1 MREVA
6 EFRVD
11 ENFASKL
18 FQDNEGEKLGSVR
31 KIMISTSD
39 PRFLEI
45 GRLQKSLRRTTSRP
59 FFYGWNIRRIYSKQ
73 EMEMASIF
81 LLFITSLFEPAGE
94 ECGAEYDESS
104 ACPKCSSGAKQVTD
118 LFLDL
123 RRIPKKKDAAV
134 TIAGEIVVSRRF
146 VDLFMEHGLEGPDFL
161 PVRQK
166 HDPGSESKEWF
177 QLSVKSVSAEI
188 VPPTIVRSGLFDDDE
203 EAQHHADEPKK
214 IVIGDYVQL
223 LHPLDGERCPNG
235 DLLGLNLISEVSL
248 KRDSYNGADIF
259 SSKQFVGTRRGL
271 IRPRRLIFISQK
283 LWRVFEEER
292 LKGERIKGVSFEVAH
307 LV

>member
-1 MREVA
+1 MREMV
-6 EFRVD
+6 EFRVNED
-11 ENFASKL
+11 FASKL
-18 FQDNEGEKLGSVR
+18 FDDNEGEKLGIVR
-31 KIMISTSD
+31 KILISTSD
-39 PRFLEI
+39 PRFMEI
-45 GRLQKSLRRTTSRP
+45 GKLQKIIQNTTNFS

-81 LLFITSLFEPAGE
+81 LLFTTALFEPAGE
-94 ECGAEYDESS
+94 ECGTEYDESF
-104 ACPKCSSGAKQVTD
+104 ACPKCGSGAKQVTD

-123 RRIPKKKDAAV
+123 RRIPKKKDVAV
-134 TIAGEIVVSRRF
+134 TIAGEIVFSHRL
-146 VDLFMEHGLEGPDFL
+146 VDLFLKYKIEGAEFL

-166 HDPGSESKEWF
+166 NDPSSESKEWF
-177 QLSVKSVSAEI
+177 QLSVKSMDAEI
-188 VPPTIVRSGLFDDDE
+188 TSPTIIRSTLFDDDKD
-203 EAQHHADEPKK
+203 QSQTNEPKK
-214 IVIGDYVQL
+214 IVVGNYVQV
-223 LHPLDGERCPNG
+223 LHPLDSERCPTG

-259 SSKQFVGTRRGL
+259 ASKQFVGTRRGL

-283 LWRVFEEER
+283 LWRVLEEER

>member
-1 MREVA
+1 MV
-6 EFRVD
+6 EFRVNED
-11 ENFASKL
+11 FASKL
-18 FQDNEGEKLGSVR
+18 FDDNEGEKLGIVR
-31 KIMISTSD
+31 KILISTSD
-39 PRFLEI
+39 PRFMKI
-45 GRLQKSLRRTTSRP
+45 GKLQKIIQSTTNFS

-81 LLFITSLFEPAGE
+81 LLFITALFEPAGE
-94 ECGAEYDESS
+94 ECGTKYDEAF
-104 ACPKCSSGAKQVTD
+104 ACAQCSSGAKQVTD

-146 VDLFMEHGLEGPDFL
+146 VDLFMEHGLEGADFL

-166 HDPGSESKEWF
+166 NDPSSESKEWF
-177 QLSVKSVSAEI
+177 QLSVKSMDAEI
-188 VPPTIVRSGLFDDDE
+188 APPTIIRSTLFDEDE
-203 EAQHHADEPKK
+203 DQSHTDEPKK
-214 IVIGDYVQL
+214 IVVGNYVQI
-223 LHPLDGERCPNG
+223 LHPFDSERCPTG

-259 SSKQFVGTRRGL
+259 SSKQFVGARRGL